1 MINPLTAGV
10 CSDGGRV
17 CPHCGDIQPGIKLNF
32 IRHMAV
38 EHEVVM
44 ELVERDV
51 FQSSRDN
58 DEDFNVNMA

>member
-1 MINPLTAGV
+1 MIYPLSEGV

-17 CPHCGDIQPGIKLNF
+17 CPDCGDIVPGIKLNLL
-32 IRHMAV
+32 RHMAT

-51 FQSSRDN
+51 FQSRDN
-58 DEDFNVNMA
+58 DEDFNVDMA

>member
-1 MINPLTAGV
+1 MINPLSEGV

-17 CPHCGDIQPGIKLNF
+17 CPDCGDIVPGIKLNF
-32 IRHMAV
+32 LRHLAT

-58 DEDFNVNMA
+58 DEDFNINMA

>member
-1 MINPLTAGV
+1 M
-10 CSDGGRV
+10 
-17 CPHCGDIQPGIKLNF
+17 CPDCGDIVPGIKLNLL
-32 IRHMAV
+32 RHMAT

-58 DEDFNVNMA
+58 DEDFNINMA